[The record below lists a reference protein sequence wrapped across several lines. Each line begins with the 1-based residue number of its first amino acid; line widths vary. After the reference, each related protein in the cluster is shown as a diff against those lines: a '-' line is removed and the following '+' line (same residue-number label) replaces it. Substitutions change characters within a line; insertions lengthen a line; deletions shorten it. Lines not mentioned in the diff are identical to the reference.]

1 MIVVIIPIMTKWRPD
16 PGSLTRPAYRSL
28 VQAIETAIQHGALK
42 PGDRMPTQRQMAF
55 DLSLSVQTVSRAYD
69 KLVEAGKI
77 VGEVGRGTFV
87 RAASDDISM
96 PFVSRKA
103 AGRLLDMSILKPVL
117 DHAHEE
123 AMQKTLRALARSL
136 PRAVMGDFR
145 QDLRTVDGS
154 SSVRRWLSLC
164 GLDLDGMAVI
174 PTNGSTSAMTIAIMT
189 AAQPG
194 DLIVSEDIGHHTL
207 RPLARFLG
215 IRLQGVTVDAGGI
228 CPEALER
235 VCAKE
240 PVKAV
245 YLIPNGANPLAFTMT
260 ESRRAAVIEV
270 ARRHDVLIIENQS
283 WGPLQDAPPPPMAMM
298 APERVL
304 YFTSLTKCLMPG
316 LRVGYLVV
324 PDHLS
329 ASAGNR
335 HMATNWMATNLM
347 TEIASH
353 WIEDGTANT
362 LLNRQQLAL
371 RDRADFAANVFRGL
385 DMRTS
390 PNGLHLWLPC
400 SDIYEEAALV
410 KSLHEIGIAVASGAS
425 FAIGPPDRHP
435 GLRLAIGGQSF
446 PEFARGIRMIDAN
459 LRNRARRA
467 GL

>member
-1 MIVVIIPIMTKWRPD
+1 
-16 PGSLTRPAYRSL
+16 
-28 VQAIETAIQHGALK
+28 
-42 PGDRMPTQRQMAF
+42 MPTQRQMAF

-145 QDLRTVDGS
+145 QDLRTGDGS

-410 KSLHEIGIAVASGAS
+410 KSLHENGIAVASGAS

-459 LRNRARRA
+459 LRNRARPA

>member
-1 MIVVIIPIMTKWRPD
+1 
-16 PGSLTRPAYRSL
+16 
-28 VQAIETAIQHGALK
+28 
-42 PGDRMPTQRQMAF
+42 MPTQRQMAF